1 LSSVAVALG
10 PGFQQFTVPVF
21 KQAHNLIHQVLVQDQ
36 QYQQG
41 VISDPPDKEFLVA
54 ALDLMSGL
62 VQSMG
67 EDLNVLIQASEP
79 KLVEMLTHCLLVFLL
94 RLCADE
100 RMKSMMSVSLD
111 SHSWEISLSAVS
123 HSYGPL

>member
-79 KLVEMLTHCLLVFLL
+79 KLVEMLTHCLMVFS
-94 RLCADE
+94 RCFSADP
-100 RMKSMMSVSLD
+100 RTKSMMSVSLD
-111 SHSWEISLSAVS
+111 LHSWEISL
-123 HSYGPL
+123 

>member
-21 KQAHNLIHQVLVQDQ
+21 KHAHNLIHQVLVQDK

-41 VISDPPDKEFLVA
+41 VISDPPDKKFLVV
-54 ALDLMSGL
+54 ALDLMRGL

-67 EDLNVLIQASEP
+67 EDLNVLIQASKS
-79 KLVEMLTHCLLVFLL
+79 KLVEMLTHGLMVFS
-94 RLCADE
+94 RCFCADL
-100 RMKSMMSVSLD
+100 RMKSMMSVNLD
-111 SHSWEISLSAVS
+111 SHSWEISLLAVF
-123 HSYGPL
+123 HSYSPL